1 MNIIHVRQTGLL
13 TVLSSDEIGAN
24 CTKVRGIEGILKQT
38 NACVHECHYRF
49 FSNVP
54 FSFILD

>member
-24 CTKVRGIEGILKQT
+24 CTKVRGIEGTLQDL
-38 NACVHECHYRF
+38 F
-49 FSNVP
+49 
-54 FSFILD
+54 